1 MNRLFWKLDRIGANI
16 PKIRK
21 IEDTIIIS
29 GTPRSG
35 STWLL
40 EIIRTLKTYKTVVE
54 PLDPRNYPEYRPL
67 NMPARPYLNPNQ
79 ENKALYNYLERLFKG
94 KIAGGSPLYPDNIE
108 TYLRKVFARKIIVK
122 FIRANRILPWITKNF
137 NLKQVY
143 LIIRHPVP
151 TIISQIRTGYRGFY
165 YPSKEKVPKKVIIE
179 DALSVPI
186 VNESRKLRN
195 FIMNLDKEIDL
206 LTVTW
211 CLDNIIL
218 ITEKKPFPWYTVFY
232 EKLVKNGKKE
242 LETIFNLIGK
252 KVPRQAYLQLFRP
265 SRTTRDSKFDP
276 NRRITKW
283 KDEVS
288 KEKITRILEITEKF
302 GLSFYTEKIE
312 PEYDFVK

>member
-1 MNRLFWKLDRIGANI
+1 MNRLFWKLDRIGTAI

-40 EIIRTLKTYKTVVE
+40 EILRTLKTYKTIVE

-67 NMPARPYLNPNQ
+67 KMPARPYLNPNQ

-94 KIAGGSPLYPDNIE
+94 KIAGGSPLYPNNIE
-108 TYLRKVFARKIIVK
+108 TYLRKVFAWKVLVK
-122 FIRANRILPWITKNF
+122 FIRANRILPWITMNF

-151 TIISQIRTGYRGFY
+151 TIFSQIRTGYRGFY
-165 YPSKEKVPKKVIIE
+165 YPSKKKVPKKVIIE

-186 VNESRKLRN
+186 VNE
-195 FIMNLDKEIDL
+195 KEIDL

-218 ITEKKPFPWYTVFY
+218 INEKKPFPWYIVFY

-242 LETIFNLIGK
+242 LETMFDLIGK
-252 KVPRQAYLQLFRP
+252 KVPRQAYLQLLKP
-265 SRTTRDSKFDP
+265 SRTTRDSKFDL

-283 KDEVS
+283 KEEVP
-288 KEKITRILEITEKF
+288 KEKVYRKNRTR
-302 GLSFYTEKIE
+302 
-312 PEYDFVK
+312 V